1 MTLFLVPLRAYA
13 VGLLAL
19 LTLAAMAATIAG
31 R

>member
-1 MTLFLVPLRAYA
+1 MLFLVPLRAYA
-13 VGLLAL
+13 VGVLAL